1 MESGK
6 RSAYLEFGRQYLE
19 KNVVDIEN
27 NTTVLRRCLL
37 PGENVDD
44 DISSGE
50 DIDVDSGSKETT
62 KQKTTLMTEDNPYR
76 RMKKMKTTTIII
88 PITKESMKQVTVILA
103 KMTK

>member
-27 NTTVLRRCLL
+27 NTTVLRRHLL
-37 PGENVDD
+37 PGENVDY

-50 DIDVDSGSKETT
+50 DIDVDSGSKENNKT
-62 KQKTTLMTEDNPYR
+62 KTTLMTENNPYR

-88 PITKESMKQVTVILA
+88 PITKQSMKRATITLA